1 MTEHLRCLEDDLRRL
16 EAAGLK
22 LMPVKCQLMMTSV
35 SYLGHVVNGKGVATD
50 SEKIKAVEV
59 WLTPSSLKELRSL
72 LGLCSYY
79 QWFIQ

>member
-1 MTEHLRCLEDDLRRL
+1 M

-22 LMPVKCQLMMTSV
+22 LMPVKCQLMKTWM
-35 SYLGHVVNGKGVATD
+35 SYEDVGELPGHVVSAEGVAPD
-50 SEKIKAVEV
+50 PEMIKAVEV

-79 QWFIQ
+79 QRFIQ